1 MLVIIWPLRLLCY
14 LLKSPTRLI
23 RIGLF
28 QFASP
33 LENGG
38 IDNAR
43 YFVLA
48 KFMFQLNA
56 IYVPNES
63 SMLSVLLRMKME
75 SPFCLHLRA
84 FCYVFRITP
93 CDSRRIAN

>member
-33 LENGG
+33 LENRG

-63 SMLSVLLRMKME
+63 GMQSDLSRMKMDL
-75 SPFCLHLRA
+75 PFCLRLRA
-84 FCYVFRITP
+84 VCRVLE
-93 CDSRRIAN
+93 